1 MNRKIYI
8 LSENTDRTT
17 TDVMS
22 WLSYYGYTSYRI
34 NMDDKSLSILFI
46 FEKQMKIKADFCTM
60 TIYPNDYVWAR
71 RFGTRD
77 VFVTKKYCKTTLQNK
92 IFEFT
97 ENRDVWNN
105 ERLQIIY
112 EDE

>member
-34 NMDDKSLSILFI
+34 NMDDKSLSGLF
-46 FEKQMKIKADFCTM
+46 
-60 TIYPNDYVWAR
+60 
-71 RFGTRD
+71 
-77 VFVTKKYCKTTLQNK
+77 
-92 IFEFT
+92 
-97 ENRDVWNN
+97 
-105 ERLQIIY
+105 LQIQWLNGTFNCHNMTPYTLSTTISLKM
-112 EDE
+112 